1 MVAATS
7 ALGKRESA
15 LDTITSNFQ
24 SAADALGLEAEGVA
38 LLSRY
43 CREIRAELPVRM
55 DNGTLRLFTAYRAQH
70 NDVRGPCMGGLNLQP
85 TFDAD
90 QARAHA
96 AAMTCKCAV
105 ANVPFGGASGGIAC
119 DPHSLSAR
127 ELEELTRS
135 YAGRMHL
142 LMGPYR
148 DVTMPGVNS
157 DSQSMAWLLDE
168 YTQVHGYTPAC
179 VVGKPAEFGGSP
191 AFAQA
196 MGRGVSVL
204 VSEAALAQQYSG
216 EGLRVAIQGFGTVG
230 RSIAT
235 ALADIG
241 CKLVAVADSRA
252 AVSNRD
258 GFDVRAACEHKSNI
272 GSVAG
277 IGTATVASAEGAL
290 ECDCDLLVTAAHH
303 STLNARNASRVKATL
318 IVEAADL
325 GTIPAADT
333 ILNEKGITVIPDI
346 LAGSAAVVAAYYEWS
361 QNLQQVFAAEDQ
373 LNQEVDSAMRR
384 AFYAVRE
391 RAQHEKSSLRR
402 AAYSLALERVS
413 RAEKLRTV

>member
-204 VSEAALAQQYSG
+204 VSEAALAQQYSV
-216 EGLRVAIQGFGTVG
+216 EGLRGLWNCRKEHCNGARGHRMQARRCRRLSRSCLEQG
-230 RSIAT
+230 
-235 ALADIG
+235 
-241 CKLVAVADSRA
+241 
-252 AVSNRD
+252 
-258 GFDVRAACEHKSNI
+258 
-272 GSVAG
+272 
-277 IGTATVASAEGAL
+277 
-290 ECDCDLLVTAAHH
+290 
-303 STLNARNASRVKATL
+303 
-318 IVEAADL
+318 
-325 GTIPAADT
+325 
-333 ILNEKGITVIPDI
+333 
-346 LAGSAAVVAAYYEWS
+346 W
-361 QNLQQVFAAEDQ
+361 
-373 LNQEVDSAMRR
+373 
-384 AFYAVRE
+384 
-391 RAQHEKSSLRR
+391 LRR
-402 AAYSLALERVS
+402 ARRV
-413 RAEKLRTV
+413 RAQIQYWFGCGNWDGHRGLG